1 MSGSEQYVP
10 KFLNILL
17 ILKGQFPQGDIW
29 RGKEINFTTL
39 KKVVMG
45 ILFLLAIVFFYSAV
59 GILY

>member
-45 ILFLLAIVFFYSAV
+45 TLFLLAIVFL
-59 GILY
+59 IQL